1 MALDIS
7 PLLEKRFAGLHLFV
21 ACFAL
26 CCASSF
32 ATYQF
37 NLCVYSI
44 CICDI
49 LYAIVIYIYIYIC
62 EANSDIRTMTRY
74 GVGNKRIGN
83 LSMVLACAHR
93 AGGILGTGG

>member
-7 PLLEKRFAGLHLFV
+7 PLLEKRFACLHLFV

-49 LYAIVIYIYIYIC
+49 LYAIVLYIC

-74 GVGNKRIGN
+74 GVGNKTFGAPAI
-83 LSMVLACAHR
+83 
-93 AGGILGTGG
+93 

>member
-1 MALDIS
+1 MQSKPTSIGSGLPRSSLRCGVLSGMALDIS
-7 PLLEKRFAGLHLFV
+7 PLLEKRFACLHLFV

-49 LYAIVIYIYIYIC
+49 LYAIVYIYIYIY
-62 EANSDIRTMTRY
+62 A
-74 GVGNKRIGN
+74 KRIP
-83 LSMVLACAHR
+83 
-93 AGGILGTGG
+93 IYEQ